1 MDGRRGGG
9 GIAAAHS
16 RDNLEAKAADLRIGA
31 TRREPPDLCAVA
43 AHPEPDHVGGER
55 GERLGHPSPPGL
67 RLPGQCGMLAR
78 LRTQD
83 GAGAGASWAHP
94 VGIRKEEKGCLC
106 LGSPSKPQLPLLPKA
121 DGSASPFPAPVPD
134 LPSPFW
140 SPSHLPIPPS
150 SIWSRSPLPPFI
162 LLI

>member
-1 MDGRRGGG
+1 MPGEDAEGRGPESREPGLDGRRGGG
-9 GIAAAHS
+9 GIAATHS
-16 RDNLEAKAADLRIGA
+16 RDNLEAKAADPRIGA
-31 TRREPPDLCAVA
+31 TRREPSEVCAVA

-83 GAGAGASWAHP
+83 GAGSAASWAHP

-106 LGSPSKPQLPLLPKA
+106 LGSPSNP
-121 DGSASPFPAPVPD
+121 PAPASSEGRWVSQP
-134 LPSPFW
+134 LSFPSP
-140 SPSHLPIPPS
+140 
-150 SIWSRSPLPPFI
+150 
-162 LLI
+162 